1 MGLRAPRLSALQEKL
16 WSSLR
21 TEEYVCG
28 DPVSRDVKKKKKL
41 EDTAT
46 HSRNPRHRY
55 KMHEELGKLVSTAL
69 SEHMER
75 LPSQD

>member
-28 DPVSRDVKKKKKL
+28 DPVSRDVKKKNWKTLPHAQETQGTAIKCMRSL
-41 EDTAT
+41 E
-46 HSRNPRHRY
+46 SW
-55 KMHEELGKLVSTAL
+55 
-69 SEHMER
+69 
-75 LPSQD
+75 

>member
-1 MGLRAPRLSALQEKL
+1 MCAGIQFLEMS
-16 WSSLR
+16 
-21 TEEYVCG
+21 
-28 DPVSRDVKKKKKL
+28 KKKL

-55 KMHEELGKLVSTAL
+55 KMLEELGKLVSTAL

>member
-1 MGLRAPRLSALQEKL
+1 MCAGIQFLEMS
-16 WSSLR
+16 
-21 TEEYVCG
+21 
-28 DPVSRDVKKKKKL
+28 KKKKL

-46 HSRNPRHRY
+46 RSRNPRHRY

>member
-1 MGLRAPRLSALQEKL
+1 MCAGIQFLEMS
-16 WSSLR
+16 
-21 TEEYVCG
+21 
-28 DPVSRDVKKKKKL
+28 KKK

-55 KMHEELGKLVSTAL
+55 KMHEEPGKLVSTAL

>member
-1 MGLRAPRLSALQEKL
+1 MCAGIQFLEMS
-16 WSSLR
+16 
-21 TEEYVCG
+21 
-28 DPVSRDVKKKKKL
+28 KKKKL

-46 HSRNPRHRY
+46 HSRNPRHCY